1 MRRDDWVDFFAVADH
16 HLAIHQ
22 RLESWARWVR
32 VRPHGWQVAPMFR
45 QYRSHAWQW
54 EAPTV
59 QAAINIPEAVEMEKA
74 VSLLPEKN
82 REAIR
87 WAYYWATIPPIVAKM
102 NDKESGPTGMARRLA
117 VTKEGLMDLIQGG
130 RSMLINRGVL

>member
-1 MRRDDWVDFFAVADH
+1 
-16 HLAIHQ
+16 
-22 RLESWARWVR
+22 
-32 VRPHGWQVAPMFR
+32 MFR

-87 WAYYWATIPPIVAKM
+87 WAYVWQG
-102 NDKESGPTGMARRLA
+102 GPGAMSKRLG
-117 VTKEGLMDLIQGG
+117 VSKEGLCDLIRVG
-130 RSMLINRGVL
+130 RVMLINRSGGGSATQP